1 MTTNTSSQ
9 ICCKY
14 CSSTLVVKDGFRTNK
29 IGGRTQRYKCRKCNK
44 GFVEGDRRYAQ
55 RKDQRLCV
63 LFQEYT
69 DGKSIRG
76 VARSVN
82 LSHTTV
88 ARWLKAIDKELPE
101 VKEAYEMSKED
112 DEPPQKR
119 YLVYDEMWHFLE
131 RKENKLWIIKLYDS
145 INNKLVDFI
154 LGNRDENTFLT
165 IYKRN
170 KNRANSTYYIDNWT
184 TFETVLKANNERYVI
199 GKENT
204 YPIEQH
210 NSNTRHYLGR
220 FIRRTKNVSRSEQ
233 MVAISIKLMTLRHEH
248 PHLVAQYLTPIFP
261 RVGIAA

>member
-1 MTTNTSSQ
+1 M
-9 ICCKY
+9 
-14 CSSTLVVKDGFRTNK
+14 
-29 IGGRTQRYKCRKCNK
+29 
-44 GFVEGDRRYAQ
+44 
-55 RKDQRLCV
+55 
-63 LFQEYT
+63 
-69 DGKSIRG
+69 
-76 VARSVN
+76 
-82 LSHTTV
+82 
-88 ARWLKAIDKELPE
+88 KAIDKELPE

-112 DEPPQKR
+112 DESPQKR

-131 RKENKLWIIKLYDS
+131 RKENKLWIIKLYDTV
-145 INNKLVDFI
+145 NNKLVDFI

-233 MVAISIKLMTLRHEH
+233 MVAISIKLMTLPPRGSIPYAYFPPCRDRRQGEAIRRHVPLSDIFL
-248 PHLVAQYLTPIFP
+248 PHFSNI
-261 RVGIAA
+261 GINEQINA

>member
-9 ICCKY
+9 IYCKY

-145 INNKLVDFI
+145 VNNKLVDFI